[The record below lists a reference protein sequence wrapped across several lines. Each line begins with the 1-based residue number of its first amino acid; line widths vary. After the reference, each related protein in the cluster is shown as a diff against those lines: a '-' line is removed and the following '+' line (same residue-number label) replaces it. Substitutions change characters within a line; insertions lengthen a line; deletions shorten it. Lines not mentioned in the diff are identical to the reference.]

1 MHQRIAT
8 ALASVALVGA
18 LFVGAPQR
26 AAATTYSPDL
36 FVAMSGGGYT
46 GDYASNCNAPDYSSD
61 PITYDGDG
69 NIHEDNADI
78 QAAIDAADP
87 GVTIYLCA
95 GTYDIVTELH
105 DDNNA
110 VTLVGAGEG
119 VGGTTL
125 DAWGPTR
132 IIYWNPDGSTD
143 TLTLA
148 NMRLY
153 DGYTTYWGG
162 AVYQSGGGLAI
173 DHVTFD
179 ANAADCLGGAI
190 YWDNGESDAV
200 ATIADAT
207 FTSNRAGIDGFCSG
221 GAIAVAGS
229 LTVARSTFTD
239 NSSTSSGGAV
249 VSQPLGSSTL
259 DIHDSIFTG
268 NDALDDAGGAIYV
281 YYEDASLSYNVYRA
295 NRGGAVD
302 VWGDCTVLNVDHD
315 SYFENVA
322 THNGGGIYAED
333 VDLSVTNSVFTSNVA
348 GANGGGLYQRG
359 YCDSTVADHNTFA
372 NNSAGGYGGGAYF
385 RDFGNGLAGADHINY
400 NMFTG
405 NTARSGGGLFTDDTQ
420 NQYPSSDDYDAMV
433 MGNSFTRNV
442 ATEAGGGLAQSF
454 LSTYEYD
461 HLGKGFP
468 MGVIKNVF
476 RANRA
481 KVGGG
486 AAIDFHS
493 KRSKTQKFLVSMR
506 KNRFIGNLSKSSGN
520 LAVGVFT
527 WGGN

>member
-46 GDYASNCNAPDYSSD
+46 GDYASNCNAPDY
-61 PITYDGDG
+61 TTDGTDDQVQIETAIG
-69 NIHEDNADI
+69 DADNGA
-78 QAAIDAADP
+78 
-87 GVTIYLCA
+87 TIYLCA
-95 GTYDIVTELH
+95 GTYDIKAELE
-105 DDNNA
+105 DNNKA
-110 VTLVGAGEG
+110 LTLVGAGEG

-132 IIYWNPDGSTD
+132 IIYWVPDGSTD

-153 DGYTTYWGG
+153 DGHTTNWGG

-207 FTSNRAGIDGFCSG
+207 FTSNRAGIDSTCVG
-221 GAIAVAGS
+221 GAITVAGS

-239 NSSTSSGGAV
+239 NSSTYGGGAV

-259 DIHDSIFTG
+259 NIHDSIFTG
-268 NDALDDAGGAIYV
+268 NDSLDDSGGAIRV
-281 YYEDASLSYNVYRA
+281 YYEDASLSHNVYRA
-295 NRGGAVD
+295 NRGGAVVVEGAED
-302 VWGDCTVLNVDHD
+302 DCTVLNVDHD
-315 SYFENVA
+315 TYIENIA
-322 THNGGGIYAED
+322 TYRGGGIYAGW

-348 GANGGGLYQRG
+348 GTDGGGLYQEG
-359 YCDSTVADHNTFA
+359 YCASTVADHNTFA
-372 NNSAGGYGGGAYF
+372 NNSAGGYGGGAHF
-385 RDFGNGLAGADHINY
+385 DDFGNGLAGADHINY

-454 LSTYEYD
+454 LSTYEFD
-461 HLGKGFP
+461 HVGKGFP

-506 KNRFIGNLSKSSGN
+506 KNRFIGNRSKSSGN

-527 WGGN
+527 WGD